1 MIEKGSNIMNV
12 YEMIAE
18 LKRGTD
24 EVLIESELKEKI
36 SSGKRLI
43 VKAGF
48 DPTAP
53 DLHLGHTVL
62 INKLKQF
69 QDLGHDVVFLIG
81 DFTGRI
87 GDPTGKNTTRPPL
100 SEQEVMDN
108 AKTYKEQ
115 IFKILDPQK
124 TRVKFNSEWLGKMSG
139 QDLIKLAASYTVAR
153 MLERDE
159 FKKRF
164 EGNQPIAIHEFMYP
178 LLQGQDSVELKADIE
193 LGGRDQKFNLLVG
206 RELQKQNGQTPQVV
220 MTVPLLEGLDGVQKM
235 SKSLGNYIGIA
246 ESPQSMFGKIMSI
259 SDELMWR
266 YYELLSFKSLATIEQ
281 IKQDV
286 VYGKNPRDVKIDLA
300 KEIIERFHDQAAAE
314 QAHLDFVNQF
324 QKKQIPENIP
334 AYQIQEGAP
343 LWQAIVVFK
352 LAKSTSD
359 ARRMCE
365 QGAVKVN
372 GVKVI
377 DKNTLLLLP
386 THKKNQVQ
394 EKNKSTPT
402 MFFATEASVSPELF
416 NLGENIIQVGKLNF
430 ASFTIL
436 PKVSEEGE
444 INSSASN

>member
-1 MIEKGSNIMNV
+1 MNV
-12 YEMIAE
+12 DEIIAE

-36 SSGKRLI
+36 ASSKKLV

-100 SEQEVMDN
+100 SEQEVLDN

-124 TRVKFNSEWLGKMSG
+124 TRVVFNSEWLGKMTG

-153 MLERDE
+153 MLERDD

-235 SKSLGNYIGIA
+235 SKSLGNYVGIA

-281 IKQDV
+281 IKQEV

-300 KEIIERFHDQAAAE
+300 KEIIERFHDKAAAE
-314 QAHLDFVNQF
+314 QAHQDFINQF
-324 QKKQIPENIP
+324 QKHQIPEDIQEFAIP
-334 AYQIQEGAP
+334 AGTMIWKAMVMCD
-343 LWQAIVVFK
+343 LV
-352 LAKSTSD
+352 KSSSE
-359 ARRMCE
+359 ALRMIE
-365 QGAVKVN
+365 QG
-372 GVKVI
+372 GVKLDGEKVL
-377 DKNTLLLLP
+377 DKN
-386 THKKNQVQ
+386 H
-394 EKNKSTPT
+394 
-402 MFFATEASVSPELF
+402 EL
-416 NLGENIIQVGKLNF
+416 NIVEPIVLQVGKRKFVKL
-430 ASFTIL
+430 I
-436 PKVSEEGE
+436 VEGKSK
-444 INSSASN
+444 I